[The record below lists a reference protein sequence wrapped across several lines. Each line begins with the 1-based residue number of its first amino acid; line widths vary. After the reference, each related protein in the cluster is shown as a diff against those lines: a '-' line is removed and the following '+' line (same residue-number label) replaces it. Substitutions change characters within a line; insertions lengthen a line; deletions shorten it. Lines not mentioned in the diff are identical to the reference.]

1 MNYTIYEY
9 SLFIALPLML
19 FFGFYFLL
27 AKIPEKVI
35 FSNYLRSRR
44 IMGIALLLL
53 AANYS
58 VHFFF
63 GIRFKNANAAIL
75 INLSTYFLCYWLFSS
90 ALTTL
95 LDRFYITK
103 RRLRTHFLHNET
115 SIMHTYQSLDYI
127 FYPFL
132 YCIAATAERNLPD
145 GCIADSG
152 CLAGHLWI
160 GSGLQTSSGL

>member
-1 MNYTIYEY
+1 MEPSLYSY
-9 SLFIALPLML
+9 SLIFALPLML
-19 FFGFYFLL
+19 FFGVYLL
-27 AKIPEKVI
+27 LFKMPEKSI
-35 FSNYLRSRR
+35 FRNYLRSRR
-44 IMGIALLLL
+44 IMGVAMLLL
-53 AANYS
+53 AVNYS

-63 GIRFKNANAAIL
+63 GIRFKNADAAIL
-75 INLSTYFLCYWLFSS
+75 MNLSTYFLQFG
-90 ALTTL
+90 
-95 LDRFYITK
+95 
-103 RRLRTHFLHNET
+103 THNSVRPFLHNET

-145 GCIADSG
+145 GCIAGSG

>member
-1 MNYTIYEY
+1 MEPSLYSY
-9 SLFIALPLML
+9 SLIFALPLML
-19 FFGFYFLL
+19 FFGVYLL
-27 AKIPEKVI
+27 LFKMPEKSI
-35 FSNYLRSRR
+35 FRNYLRSRR
-44 IMGIALLLL
+44 IMGVAMLLL
-53 AANYS
+53 AVNYS

-63 GIRFKNANAAIL
+63 GIRFKNADAAIL
-75 INLSTYFLCYWLFSS
+75 MNLSTYFLCYWLFSS
-90 ALTTL
+90 VLA
-95 LDRFYITK
+95 FQFG
-103 RRLRTHFLHNET
+103 THNSVRPFLHNET

-127 FYPFL
+127 FYSFL